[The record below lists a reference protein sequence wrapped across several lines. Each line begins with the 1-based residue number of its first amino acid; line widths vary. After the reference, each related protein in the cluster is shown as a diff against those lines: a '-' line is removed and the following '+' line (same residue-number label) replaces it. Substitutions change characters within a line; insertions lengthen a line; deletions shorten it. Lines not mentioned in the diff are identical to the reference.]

1 MDNSFLNIDL
11 YNQTVS
17 GRYNGAEFLFSSI
30 EYFLT
35 STNYPYSET
44 TRMLSYEPGRNLYVV
59 ERTNNEIDNSVDSP
73 EMSWVTSNFTSI
85 CTTGINDPNNQTPL
99 PTIAGIV
106 VGKLYETDWVL
117 QRHQEEQ
124 LLGIPTT
131 LTTEQLNA
139 VLTYRQ
145 ALRDMDPTQTVD
157 NAVWP
162 INPLN

>member
-1 MDNSFLNIDL
+1 MNNSFLNIDL
-11 YNQTVS
+11 YNQSVS
-17 GRYNGAEFLFSSI
+17 GRNNGVEFLFSTVD
-30 EYFLT
+30 YFLS
-35 STNYPYSET
+35 STGYPYSGT
-44 TRMLSYEPGRNLYVV
+44 TLLLSYEPGRNMYII
-59 ERTNNEIDNSVDSP
+59 ERTNGEVDSSIDSP
-73 EMSWVTSNFTSI
+73 EISWVASNFTSI
-85 CTTGINDPNNQTPL
+85 CTTGINDPNNQIPL

-162 INPLN
+162 INPLE